1 MVKNNKQSINE
12 VFSKEQRKVI
22 FEKYSDFGKIDSE
35 KEDEKLS
42 KNDDKN
48 SSLGIYAKSSP
59 TLEDEAQAKNSI
71 NTKVREIYHSN
82 RIKRY
87 KLIKNAR
94 NYLLNFARKTN
105 IKTNE
110 LHKLSRTINCKHA
123 LNSNSQMVA
132 VDFNSK
138 NAFYTG
144 LQTCGSVW
152 TCPICAARITEVRRQ
167 EIATAIDEAYK
178 LGYQS
183 AMITFTFPH
192 KNTMSLEDA
201 LDKQSKALALFRK
214 GNVWDTY
221 KKKINFLGLI
231 RALEVT
237 HGSNGWHPH
246 THELWFIDPK
256 VNGKAFKAFV
266 LNRWIDC
273 LKKVGLLPQNPSK
286 QQLEA
291 VKKHSVDV
299 KMNCKASDYIA
310 KADSSANWGIDRELA
325 KAANKGKGKGLHPF
339 ELLAEDTPKNQ
350 GLFIEFVQAIK
361 GKSQLF
367 WSHGLKEKLGINQLT
382 DEEIAENEED
392 DEEPIHNK
400 QIYFTEKE
408 WKLILN
414 KEYRAQILNRFEL
427 AEDLSKE
434 YKAIIEMICGKIDED
449 DVMKDCPF

>member
-1 MVKNNKQSINE
+1 MAKNNKQSINE
-12 VFSKEQRKVI
+12 VFTKEQRKVI
-22 FEKYSDFGKIDSE
+22 FEKYSDFGKVGGK

-42 KNDDKN
+42 TSAEEKT
-48 SSLGIYAKSSP
+48 SLGINAKSSP
-59 TLEDEAQAKNSI
+59 TLEDEAQAKSSI
-71 NTKVREIYHSN
+71 NKRVTEIFHSN

-87 KLIKNAR
+87 KLIR
-94 NYLLNFARKTN
+94 VARKYLVDHAN
-105 IKTNE
+105 KIGLKTE

-123 LNSNSQMVA
+123 LSANTQMVA

-152 TCPICAARITEVRRQ
+152 TCPVCAARITEVRRQ

-183 AMITFTFPH
+183 AMVTFTFPH
-192 KNTMSLEDA
+192 NNQMPLEDT
-201 LDKQSKALALFRK
+201 LKQQAKALALFRK
-214 GNVWDTY
+214 GNVWDVY
-221 KKKINFLGLI
+221 KKKIDFLGLI
-231 RALEVT
+231 RALEIT

-246 THELWFIDPK
+246 THELWLIDPK
-256 VNGKAFKAFV
+256 TKEKAFKAFI
-266 LNRWIDC
+266 LKRWIEC
-273 LKKVGLLPQNPSK
+273 LKKVDLLPKNPSK

-325 KAANKGKGKGLHPF
+325 KAVNKGNGKGLHPF
-339 ELLAEDTPKNQ
+339 ELLAEDAPRNQ
-350 GLFIEFVQAIK
+350 ELFIEFVQAIK

-367 WSHGLKEKLGINQLT
+367 WSHGLKEKLGINQLS

-400 QIYFTEKE
+400 QIFFTEKE

-414 KEYRAQILNRFEL
+414 KEYRAHILNRFEL
-427 AEDLSKE
+427 AKDLAAE
-434 YKAIIEMICGKIDED
+434 YKAIIEHITGEKIDD
-449 DVMKDCPF
+449 LIMKDCPF

>member
-1 MVKNNKQSINE
+1 MTKNGKQSINE

-22 FEKYSDFGKIDSE
+22 FEKYSDFGKVDS
-35 KEDEKLS
+35 KK
-42 KNDDKN
+42 DDKN
-48 SSLGIYAKSSP
+48 SSLGINAKSST

-71 NTKVREIYHSN
+71 NKRVAEIFHSN

-87 KLIKNAR
+87 KLIR
-94 NYLLNFARKTN
+94 VARKYLVDHAN
-105 IKTNE
+105 KIDLKKE

-123 LNSNSQMVA
+123 LSANTQMVA

-152 TCPICAARITEVRRQ
+152 TCPVCAARITEVRRQ
-167 EIATAIDEAYK
+167 EIAQAIDGAYK

-192 KNTMSLEDA
+192 NNKMNLEDT
-201 LDKQSKALALFRK
+201 LDKQAKALALFRA
-214 GNVWDTY
+214 GNAWTCY
-221 KKKINFLGLI
+221 KKKVNFLGLI

-237 HGSNGWHPH
+237 QGVNGWHPH
-246 THELWFIDPK
+246 THELWLIDPK
-256 VNGKAFKAFV
+256 TKERSFKAFI
-266 LNRWIDC
+266 LKRWIEC
-273 LKKVGLLPQNPSK
+273 LKKVGLLPQKPSK

-325 KAANKGKGKGLHPF
+325 KAANKGNGKGLHPF
-339 ELLAEDTPKNQ
+339 ELLAEDTKKNQ
-350 GLFIEFVQAIK
+350 ELFIEFVQAIK

-367 WSHGLKEKLGINQLT
+367 WSHGLKEKLNIKQLS
-382 DEEIAENEED
+382 DEKIADN
-392 DEEPIHNK
+392 EEPIHNK
-400 QIYFTEKE
+400 QIFFTEKE

-427 AEDLSKE
+427 AKDLAEE
-434 YKAIIEMICGKIDED
+434 YKSIIEHITGEKIN
-449 DVMKDCPF
+449 DVIMKDCPF

>member
-1 MVKNNKQSINE
+1 MAKNNKQSINE

-22 FEKYSDFGKIDSE
+22 FEKYSDFGKVDSK

-48 SSLGIYAKSSP
+48 SSLGINAKSSP
-59 TLEDEAQAKNSI
+59 SFEDEAQAKNSI
-71 NTKVREIYHSN
+71 NKRVTEIFHNN

-87 KLIKNAR
+87 KLIR
-94 NYLLNFARKTN
+94 VARKYLIDHAN
-105 IKTNE
+105 KIGLKTE

-123 LNSNSQMVA
+123 LSANTQMVA

-152 TCPICAARITEVRRQ
+152 TCPVCAARITEVRRK
-167 EIATAIDEAYK
+167 EIAQAIDGAYK

-183 AMITFTFPH
+183 AMVTFTFPH
-192 KNTMSLEDA
+192 NNQMPLEET
-201 LDKQSKALALFRK
+201 LKQQAKALALFRK

-231 RALEVT
+231 RALEIT
-237 HGSNGWHPH
+237 HGSNGWHHH
-246 THELWFIDPK
+246 THELWLIDPK
-256 VNGKAFKAFV
+256 TKERAFKAFI
-266 LNRWIDC
+266 LKRWIEC
-273 LKKVGLLPQNPSK
+273 LKKVDLLPQNPSK

-291 VKKHSVDV
+291 VRKHSVDV

-325 KAANKGKGKGLHPF
+325 KAVNKGNGKGLHPF
-339 ELLAEDTPKNQ
+339 ELLAEDTKKNQ
-350 GLFIEFVQAIK
+350 ALFIEFVQAIK

-367 WSHGLKEKLGINQLT
+367 WSHGLKEKLNIKQLS

-392 DEEPIHNK
+392 EGEPIHKK
-400 QIYFTEKE
+400 QIFFTEKE

-427 AEDLSKE
+427 AEDLAGE
-434 YKAIIEMICGKIDED
+434 YKAIIEHITGEKID
-449 DVMKDCPF
+449 DVIMKDCPF

>member
-1 MVKNNKQSINE
+1 MAKNNKQSINE

-22 FEKYSDFGKIDSE
+22 FEKYSDFGKVDS
-35 KEDEKLS
+35 KK
-42 KNDDKN
+42 DDKN
-48 SSLGIYAKSSP
+48 SSLGINAKSST
-59 TLEDEAQAKNSI
+59 TLEDEAQVKNSI
-71 NTKVREIYHSN
+71 NKRVTEIFHNN

-87 KLIKNAR
+87 KLIR
-94 NYLLNFARKTN
+94 VARKYLVN
-105 IKTNE
+105 HANKIGLKTE

-152 TCPICAARITEVRRQ
+152 TCPVCAARITEVRRQ
-167 EIATAIDEAYK
+167 EIAQAIDEAYK

-183 AMITFTFPH
+183 AMVTFTFPH
-192 KNTMSLEDA
+192 NNTMNLEDT
-201 LDKQSKALALFRK
+201 LDKQAKALALFRA
-214 GNVWDTY
+214 GNVWTCY

-231 RALEVT
+231 RALEIT

-246 THELWFIDPK
+246 THELWLIDLGTK
-256 VNGKAFKAFV
+256 ERAFKAFI
-266 LNRWIDC
+266 LKRWIEC
-273 LKKVGLLPQNPSK
+273 LKKVDLLPAKPSK

-291 VKKHSVDV
+291 VRKHSVDV

-310 KADSSANWGIDRELA
+310 KADSSSNWGIDRELA
-325 KAANKGKGKGLHPF
+325 KAANKGNGKGLHPF
-339 ELLAEDTPKNQ
+339 ELLAEDTKKNQ
-350 GLFIEFVQAIK
+350 ALFLEFVQAIK

-367 WSHGLKEKLGINQLT
+367 WSHGLKEKLSINQLS
-382 DEEIAENEED
+382 DEEISENEED

-400 QIYFTEKE
+400 QIFFTEKE

-427 AEDLSKE
+427 SKDLAEE
-434 YKAIIEMICGKIDED
+434 YKAIIEHLTGESIFSTID
-449 DVMKDCPF
+449 KDCPF

>member
-1 MVKNNKQSINE
+1 MAKNNKQSINE

-22 FEKYSDFGKIDSE
+22 FEKYSDFGKVDSK

-48 SSLGIYAKSSP
+48 SSLGITAKSSP
-59 TLEDEAQAKNSI
+59 TLEDEQQAKNSI
-71 NTKVREIYHSN
+71 NKKVTEIYHSN

-87 KLIKNAR
+87 KYTR
-94 NYLLNFARKTN
+94 VARKYLVNYSNKNN
-105 IKTNE
+105 IDIKKY
-110 LHKLSRTINCKHA
+110 HRTINCKHA
-123 LNSNSQMVA
+123 LSANTQMVA

-144 LQTCGSVW
+144 LQTCGNVW
-152 TCPICAARITEVRRQ
+152 TCPVCAARITEVRRQ

-183 AMITFTFPH
+183 AMVTFTFPH
-192 KNTMSLEDA
+192 NNTMNLEDT
-201 LDKQSKALALFRK
+201 LDKQAKALALFRR
-214 GNVWDTY
+214 GNVWACY
-221 KKKINFLGLI
+221 KKKIDFFGLI
-231 RALEVT
+231 RALEIT

-246 THELWFIDPK
+246 THELWLIDPK
-256 VNGKAFKAFV
+256 TKEKAFKAFI
-266 LNRWIDC
+266 LKRWIEC
-273 LKKVGLLPQNPSK
+273 LKKVDLLPKSPSK

-339 ELLAEDTPKNQ
+339 ELLAEDTQRNQ
-350 GLFIEFVQAIK
+350 ELFIEFALAIK

-367 WSHGLKEKLGINQLT
+367 WSHGLKEKLNIKQLS
-382 DEEIAENEED
+382 DEQIAENEED
-392 DEEPIHNK
+392 EGEPIHKK
-400 QIYFTEKE
+400 QIFFTEKE

-427 AEDLSKE
+427 AEDLAGE
-434 YKAIIEMICGKIDED
+434 YKAIIEHITGEKID
-449 DVMKDCPF
+449 DVIMKDCPF

>member
-1 MVKNNKQSINE
+1 MNEKERKSI
-12 VFSKEQRKVI
+12 FGI
-22 FEKYSDFGKIDSE
+22 YSDIKPIE
-35 KEDEKLS
+35 EKKEDKKLS
-42 KNDDKN
+42 GNDDKN
-48 SSLGIYAKSSP
+48 SLLGIYAKFSP

-71 NTKVREIYHSN
+71 NTKVRKIYHSN

-192 KNTMSLEDA
+192 NNTMSLEDT
-201 LDKQSKALALFRK
+201 LNKQSKALALFRK
-214 GNVWDTY
+214 GNVWTCY
-221 KKKINFLGLI
+221 KKKVNFLGLI

-237 HGSNGWHPH
+237 HGVNGWHPH
-246 THELWFIDPK
+246 THELWLIDPK
-256 VNGKAFKAFV
+256 TKERAFKAFI
-266 LNRWIDC
+266 LQRWIEC
-273 LKKVGLLPQNPSK
+273 LKKVGLLPLNPSK

-339 ELLAEDTPKNQ
+339 ELLAEDTKKNQ
-350 GLFIEFVQAIK
+350 TLFIEFVQSIK

-367 WSHGLKEKLGINQLT
+367 WSHGLKEKLGIKQLS

-392 DEEPIHNK
+392 DDEPMHNK
-400 QIYFTEKE
+400 QIFFTEKE

-427 AEDLSKE
+427 AKDLAEE
-434 YKAIIEMICGKIDED
+434 YKAIIEYITGEKID
-449 DVMKDCPF
+449 DVIMKDCPFNYCSKKYLLI

>member
-1 MVKNNKQSINE
+1 MAKNNKQSINE

-22 FEKYSDFGKIDSE
+22 FERYSDFGKVDSK
-35 KEDEKLS
+35 KEDEELS
-42 KNDDKN
+42 KKDDKN
-48 SSLGIYAKSSP
+48 SSLGINAKSSP

-71 NTKVREIYHSN
+71 NKRITEIFHSN

-87 KLIKNAR
+87 KLIR
-94 NYLLNFARKTN
+94 VARKYLVDHAN
-105 IKTNE
+105 KIGLKTE

-123 LNSNSQMVA
+123 LSANTQMVA

-152 TCPICAARITEVRRQ
+152 TCPVCAARITEVRRQ
-167 EIATAIDEAYK
+167 EIAQAIEGAYS

-183 AMITFTFPH
+183 TMITFTFPH
-192 KNTMSLEDA
+192 NNQMP
-201 LDKQSKALALFRK
+201 LDDTLKQQAKALALFRK

-221 KKKINFLGLI
+221 KKKVSFFGLI
-231 RALEVT
+231 RALEIT

-246 THELWFIDPK
+246 THELWLIDPK
-256 VNGKAFKAFV
+256 TKERAFKAFI
-266 LNRWIDC
+266 LKRWIDC
-273 LKKVGLLPQNPSK
+273 LKKVGLLPVKPSK

-291 VKKHSVDV
+291 VRKHSVDV
-299 KMNCKASDYIA
+299 KMNCKASDYLA

-325 KAANKGKGKGLHPF
+325 KAVNKGNGKGLHPF
-339 ELLAEDTPKNQ
+339 ELLAEDTPSNQ
-350 GLFIEFVQAIK
+350 ELFIEFVLAIK

-367 WSHGLKEKLGINQLT
+367 WSHGLKEKLGIKQLS

-392 DEEPIHNK
+392 DEELIHNK
-400 QIYFTEKE
+400 QILFTEKE
-408 WKLILN
+408 WKLILT

-427 AEDLSKE
+427 ARDLAEE
-434 YKAIIEMICGKIDED
+434 YKAIIEYITGEKIDD
-449 DVMKDCPF
+449 AIMKDCPF

>member
-1 MVKNNKQSINE
+1 MAKNNKQSINE

-22 FEKYSDFGKIDSE
+22 FEKYSDFGKVDSK

-42 KNDDKN
+42 ENEGEN
-48 SSLGIYAKSSP
+48 FSLGINAKSSP

-71 NTKVREIYHSN
+71 NKRVTEIFHSN

-87 KLIKNAR
+87 KLIR
-94 NYLLNFARKTN
+94 VARKYLVDHSN
-105 IKTNE
+105 KIGLKTE

-123 LNSNSQMVA
+123 LSANTQMVA

-152 TCPICAARITEVRRQ
+152 TCPVCAARITEVRRQ
-167 EIATAIDEAYK
+167 EIAQAIEGAYN

-183 AMITFTFPH
+183 AMVTFTFPH
-192 KNTMSLEDA
+192 NNQMPLEDT
-201 LDKQSKALALFRK
+201 LKQQAKALALFRK

-221 KKKINFLGLI
+221 KKKIDFFGLI
-231 RALEVT
+231 RALEIT

-256 VNGKAFKAFV
+256 TKEKAFKAFI
-266 LNRWIDC
+266 LKRWIDC
-273 LKKVGLLPQNPSK
+273 LKKASLLPAKPSK

-299 KMNCKASDYIA
+299 KMNCKASDYLA
-310 KADSSANWGIDRELA
+310 KADSSTNWGIDRELS

-339 ELLAEDTPKNQ
+339 ELLAEDTPRNQ
-350 GLFIEFVQAIK
+350 ELFIEFVLAIK
-361 GKSQLF
+361 GKSQIF
-367 WSHGLKEKLGINQLT
+367 WSHGLKEKLNINQMS

-392 DEEPIHNK
+392 EEEPIHKK
-400 QIYFTEKE
+400 QIFFTEKE

-427 AEDLSKE
+427 AEDLSNE
-434 YKAIIEMICGKIDED
+434 YQKIIEHITGKKLDD